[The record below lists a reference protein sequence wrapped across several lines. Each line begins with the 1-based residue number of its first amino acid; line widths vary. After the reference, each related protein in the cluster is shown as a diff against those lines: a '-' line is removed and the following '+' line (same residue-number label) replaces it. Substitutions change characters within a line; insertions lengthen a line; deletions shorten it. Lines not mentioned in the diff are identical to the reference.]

1 MDTWTT
7 HTSDLALKVNVH
19 HRSHFHE
26 TRITGHFINALN
38 YTCQDQKVSATSE
51 RKRNCW
57 RRGHIEIKGH
67 NKCWIVPSKAG
78 RNDDSDRHGI
88 LDFFLVTI
96 GSLSDFVCNMGL
108 SLDGRTSARDTPH
121 CQQSGSQ
128 GKARHVTRVNVPWRC
143 LKRYPQYSLYSLA
156 ALLLAPRSNLLANA
170 FCDYWLRYITERWF
184 FISKHSHTILHK
196 QRSSCISFLIFLQD
210 LCL

>member
-1 MDTWTT
+1 MNANATAGSEAT
-7 HTSDLALKVNVH
+7 LK
-19 HRSHFHE
+19 
-26 TRITGHFINALN
+26 
-38 YTCQDQKVSATSE
+38 K
-51 RKRNCW
+51 
-57 RRGHIEIKGH
+57 KGH
-67 NKCWIVPSKAG
+67 YKCWIVPSKAG

-156 ALLLAPRSNLLANA
+156 VLYSRRAQTCLPMP
-170 FCDYWLRYITERWF
+170 FVITDYVTLPMIF
-184 FISKHSHTILHK
+184 FSKHK
-196 QRSSCISFLIFLQD
+196 
-210 LCL
+210 